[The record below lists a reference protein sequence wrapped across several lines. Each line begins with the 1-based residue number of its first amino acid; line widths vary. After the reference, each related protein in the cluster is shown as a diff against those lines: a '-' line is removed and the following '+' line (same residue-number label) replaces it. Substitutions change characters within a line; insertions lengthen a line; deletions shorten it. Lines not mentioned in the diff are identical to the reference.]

1 MKKIMIPMVA
11 LALFAACNGGGS
23 SESKEAT
30 PAAKEE
36 TKAADDNSALED
48 KALGL
53 IGKSGCT
60 TCHKI
65 NEKLTG
71 PAYTDVAK
79 KYANT
84 PANVDTLVNK
94 VIKGG
99 SGNWGDVPMTAH
111 TDLPREDIETMVK
124 YILTLGK

>member
-1 MKKIMIPMVA
+1 MKKILIPFVA
-11 LALFAACNGGGS
+11 LAIFAACNDSG
-23 SESKEAT
+23 KDT
-30 PAAKEE
+30 KDTTAAKEE
-36 TKAADDNSALED
+36 TKKTPGDEALED

-53 IGKSGCT
+53 IGKSGCV

-65 NEKLTG
+65 DEKLTG

-79 KYANT
+79 KYENT

-99 SGNWGDVPMTAH
+99 SGNWGTVPMLAH
-111 TDLPREDIETMVK
+111 PDLPKEDIETMVK
-124 YILTLGK
+124 YILSLRK

>member
-1 MKKIMIPMVA
+1 MKKILIPVVA
-11 LALFAACNGGGS
+11 LALFAACNGGSNETKDAG
-23 SESKEAT
+23 T
-30 PAAKEE
+30 TAAKEE
-36 TKAADDNSALED
+36 NKATAANSELED
-48 KALGL
+48 KALDL

-79 KYANT
+79 KYENT
-84 PANVDTLVNK
+84 PANVEMLVNK

-99 SGNWGDVPMTAH
+99 AGNWGEVQMIPH
-111 TDLPREDIETMVK
+111 PDLPKQDIETMVK
-124 YILTLGK
+124 YILSLRK

>member
-1 MKKIMIPMVA
+1 MIPLVA

-23 SESKEAT
+23 ETKEAT
-30 PAAKEE
+30 PAAKED
-36 TKAADDNSALED
+36 TKAAEENSALED

-53 IGKSGCT
+53 IGKSGCI

-71 PAYTDVAK
+71 PAYTEVAK
-79 KYANT
+79 KYENT

-94 VIKGG
+94 VIRGG
-99 SGNWGDVPMTAH
+99 SGNWGDIPMTAH
-111 TDLPREDIETMVK
+111 ADLPRADIETMVK
-124 YILTLGK
+124 YILTLRK